1 MEQEKL
7 HLPRIED
14 LLRKNYD
21 TKKRPINYANYTHED
36 YNILTL
42 DNYNDYYRDF
52 KKKIPVYVREQPDWS
67 KSLYRKKNNK
77 VTKYNY
83 FIHKNAKNISR
94 GVSLRADSRIVPRDS
109 LYKPLGRGT
118 ERLLNSKQKPATQS
132 QFHKTS
138 LRAKSV
144 AENLPL
150 LKNNKYARSNI
161 STVSKRSL
169 SLYSASNKKAKSVLN
184 KSAINDSGKTKFTR
198 AELLIKRAEQLGK
211 FMQSVKS
218 EEGKKLISEY
228 GKKIIENT
236 DTSDITKEQMKIAL
250 EKPVEDLQKL
260 LEDALGVKLDNEEK
274 ENKDESEKTESVI
287 DEAAKE

>member
-1 MEQEKL
+1 MKQEKL

-14 LLRKNYD
+14 LLKKNYD

-94 GVSLRADSRIVPRDS
+94 GISLCADSRIVPRDS

-118 ERLLNSKQKPATQS
+118 ERPLNSKQKPEIQS
-132 QFHKTS
+132 QFCKNS
-138 LRAKSV
+138 SRAKSV

-250 EKPVEDLQKL
+250 QKPVEDLQKL

-287 DEAAKE
+287 DEAGKE